1 MFDSID
7 EVSPVNDEPVMAD
20 ALRLVR
26 GRHGATRL
34 LVVRDGQ
41 RYLDER
47 SGCEPNSLF
56 WMFSAGKPFIAVLVH
71 RLAEQGRIA
80 LDAPVAAYW
89 PEFARFGKGDVTVRR
104 VLQHR
109 SGMAVATTTLGD
121 ALAMTHWNHSVHRI
135 ERAKLR
141 WPVGTVPAYQY
152 LAFGFIL
159 GELVERAT
167 GMPVADALRTEL
179 LYPLGLH
186 DTYLGVPEPELY
198 RCVPIRG
205 TTPVGRVAAVDLNR
219 RSVRRA
225 VIPAAGISTTAEDV
239 ARFYGMLLGGGT
251 IGGTR
256 ILSPDTVTR
265 MLRPSSNGEL
275 DRYAKAPVR
284 WSEGFQLGG
293 ARHAAGFISPLGEL
307 SSKQAFGHNGSNCCV
322 AWADPTR
329 ALVFVHLTSRLGEGL
344 DAIGHHSAVADAVIA
359 ACDAADVASDIG
371 ADG

>member
-1 MFDSID
+1 MSD
-7 EVSPVNDEPVMAD
+7 EPVKDEPVMAD

-26 GRHGATRL
+26 GRRGATRL
-34 LVVRDGQ
+34 LVIRDGR
-41 RYLDER
+41 RYVDER
-47 SGCEPNSLF
+47 VGCGPDSLF
-56 WMFSAGKPFIAVLVH
+56 WMFSAGKPFLAVLVH
-71 RLAEQGRIA
+71 KLAEQRRLS
-80 LDAPVAAYW
+80 LDAPVAQYW
-89 PEFARFGKGDVTVRR
+89 PEFGRFGKGEVTVRR

-109 SGMAVATTTLGD
+109 SGMAVATTSVGD
-121 ALAMTHWNHSVHRI
+121 ALAMTRWSRSVHRI

-141 WPVGTVPAYQY
+141 WPVGAVPAYQY

-159 GELVERAT
+159 GELVERVT
-167 GMPVADALRTEL
+167 GMPVADALRVEL
-179 LYPLGLH
+179 LEPLGLH
-186 DTYLGVPEPELY
+186 DTFLGVPESQLY

-205 TTPVGRVAAVDLNR
+205 TTPVGRIAALDLNR
-219 RSVRRA
+219 RSLRRA

-239 ARFYGMLLGGGT
+239 ARFYSMLLNGGEIDGVQ
-251 IGGTR
+251 

-329 ALVFVHLTSRLGEGL
+329 GLVFVHLTNRLGEGL

>member
-1 MFDSID
+1 MSAA
-7 EVSPVNDEPVMAD
+7 EPEKAD

-26 GRHGATRL
+26 GRGGATRL
-34 LVVRDGQ
+34 LVIRHGRQ
-41 RYLDER
+41 YLDER
-47 SGCEPNSLF
+47 IGCSPDALF

-71 RLAEQGRIA
+71 KLAESGVIE
-80 LDAPVAAYW
+80 LDAPVARYW
-89 PEFARFGKGDVTVRR
+89 PEFAQYGKGSVTTRR

-109 SGMAVATTTLGD
+109 SGMAVATSSVGD
-121 ALAMTHWNHSVHRI
+121 ALAMTNWERSVRHVAHAR
-135 ERAKLR
+135 LR
-141 WPVGTVPAYQY
+141 WPVGAVPAYQY

-159 GELVERAT
+159 GEIVQRVTRL
-167 GMPVADALRTEL
+167 PVADALRMHL
-179 LYPLGLH
+179 LEPLGLH
-186 DTYLGVPEPELY
+186 NTYLGVPSRELY

-205 TTPVGRVAAVDLNR
+205 TTTVGRVAAIDLNR
-219 RSVRRA
+219 RSLRQA

-239 ARFYGMLLGGGT
+239 ARFYSMLLAGGELDGV
-251 IGGTR
+251 R
-256 ILSPDTVTR
+256 ILSQSTITR

-284 WSEGFQLGG
+284 WSEGLQLGG
-293 ARHAAGFISPLGEL
+293 ARHEAGFISPLGEL

-329 ALVFVHLTSRLGEGL
+329 GLVFVHLTNRLGEGL

-359 ACDAADVASDIG
+359 SCDATDVAADIG

>member
-1 MFDSID
+1 MTDG
-7 EVSPVNDEPVMAD
+7 PVMAD

-26 GRHGATRL
+26 GRRGATRL
-34 LVVRDGQ
+34 LVLRSGR

-47 SGCEPNSLF
+47 VGCRPDSLF
-56 WMFSAGKPFIAVLVH
+56 WLFSAGKPFIAVLVH

-80 LDAPVAAYW
+80 LDAPVADYW
-89 PEFARFGKGDVTVRR
+89 PEFARSGKRDVTVRR

-109 SGMAVATTTLGD
+109 SGLAVATTSVGD
-121 ALAMTHWNHSVHRI
+121 ALAMTHWSRSVHRI
-135 ERAKLR
+135 ERARLR
-141 WPVGTVPAYQY
+141 WPVGAVPAYQY

-159 GELVERAT
+159 GELVQRAT
-167 GMPVADALRTEL
+167 GQPFADVLRAEL
-179 LYPLGLH
+179 LEPVGLR
-186 DTYLGVPEPELY
+186 DTYLGVPESELH

-205 TTPVGRVAAVDLNR
+205 TTPVGRVAALDLNR
-219 RSVRRA
+219 PSLRRA
-225 VIPAAGISTTAEDV
+225 VIPAAGISSTAEDV
-239 ARFYGMLLGGGT
+239 ARFYSMLLAGGT
-251 IGGTR
+251 IDGTR

-329 ALVFVHLTSRLGEGL
+329 DLVFVHLTNRLGAGL

-359 ACDAADVASDIG
+359 ACDASDVASDIG